1 MTADPPLGSITDVPG
16 VRVGHHQRTGR
27 GWQTG
32 TTVVFVPGGATPGVD
47 VRGGGPGTRETD
59 ALGPANLVEHIHA
72 VCLTGGSA
80 YGLAAADG
88 VMSWLE
94 SRGLGFP
101 IGPADAE
108 PPSVVPVVPTA
119 VIFDL
124 GRGGTFVNRPDATFG
139 ARAVASARVVQRRWG
154 SVGAGTGA
162 KAGGLQGGVGTASR
176 RVQIPGVAGDPPI
189 DVVVGALAVV
199 NANGS
204 IVDPASALPWE
215 PSGLTRRRPTKSER
229 QALLAVLDG
238 QAAPPSKLNT
248 TIGVVATS
256 AALSK
261 AEVGKLASVAH
272 DGMAR
277 AIRPAHSM
285 FDGDTI
291 FGLAT
296 GDVELT
302 ATETRLRVP
311 GSRNGALNLLL
322 VAAAETF
329 AAACT
334 HAVLS
339 ARPLAALPSYF
350 DLCPSA
356 RPA

>member
-1 MTADPPLGSITDVPG
+1 MI
-16 VRVGHHQRTGR
+16 
-27 GWQTG
+27 
-32 TTVVFVPGGATPGVD
+32 
-47 VRGGGPGTRETD
+47 
-59 ALGPANLVEHIHA
+59 
-72 VCLTGGSA
+72 
-80 YGLAAADG
+80 
-88 VMSWLE
+88 
-94 SRGLGFP
+94 
-101 IGPADAE
+101 
-108 PPSVVPVVPTA
+108 
-119 VIFDL
+119 
-124 GRGGTFVNRPDATFG
+124 
-139 ARAVASARVVQRRWG
+139 
-154 SVGAGTGA
+154 
-162 KAGGLQGGVGTASR
+162 
-176 RVQIPGVAGDPPI
+176 
-189 DVVVGALAVV
+189 VGALAVV

-204 IVDPASALPWE
+204 IVDPASGLPWQ
-215 PSGLTRRRPTKSER
+215 PSGLTRARPTKPER
-229 QALLAVLDG
+229 DALLAALDG
-238 QAAPPSKLNT
+238 QAAPTRDASKLNT

-256 AALSK
+256 AALTK
-261 AEVGKLASVAH
+261 AEVGKFASVAH

-302 ATETRLRVP
+302 DAETRLRVP

-339 ARPLAALPSYF
+339 AQSVGTMPSYF

-356 RPA
+356 RRA